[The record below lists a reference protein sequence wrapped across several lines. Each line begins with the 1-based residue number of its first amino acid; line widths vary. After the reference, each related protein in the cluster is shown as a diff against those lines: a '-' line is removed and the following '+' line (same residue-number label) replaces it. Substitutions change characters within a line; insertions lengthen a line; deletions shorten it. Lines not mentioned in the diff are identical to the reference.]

1 MQILKLTPYKKNQY
15 TFVYSVLIP
24 VLLLF
29 GVIRIFPMINT
40 VVLSFQSWNM
50 LRPNRIFVGFSNY
63 VQIFADPMF
72 VESIQNTV
80 FFVLITVGVGI
91 PLALFLAVLVQ
102 ECKKLRGFYESV
114 FFFPT
119 IATMVSVSLVW
130 KWMYDASYGFINY
143 LLSLVGIAKI
153 GWLTT
158 PGLALVSISIMT
170 IWKTTGYNMMIFLV
184 GLRAIDSTYYEAADI
199 DGANRWEKFWNVT
212 LPLLKPITLFIFVM
226 SVLNTMMAFTQ
237 FYAMTSDNQGSPGAM
252 VSVLVYDI
260 YQRAFHFHSM
270 GPASAEAMV
279 LFIGVL
285 LVTIAQFRL
294 SKTTE

>member
-1 MQILKLTPYKKNQY
+1 MQIFNMSPYRKNQY
-15 TFVYSVLIP
+15 KFAYSVLVPI
-24 VLLLF
+24 LLLF
-29 GVIRIFPMINT
+29 GVIRIFPMLNT
-40 VVLSFQSWNM
+40 IILSFQSWNM

-63 VQIFADPMF
+63 VQIFSDPMF
-72 VESIQNTV
+72 LESVHNTLL
-80 FFVLITVGVGI
+80 FVILTVGVGI
-91 PLALFLAVLVQ
+91 PLALFLAILVQ
-102 ECKKLRGFYESV
+102 ESKKLRGFYESV

-158 PGLALVSISIMT
+158 PSMALISIAIMT
-170 IWKTTGYNMMIFLV
+170 IWKTIGYTMMIFLV
-184 GLRAIDSTYYEAADI
+184 GLRAIDPTFYEAADI
-199 DGANRWEKFWNVT
+199 DGANRWKKFFHVT

-226 SVLNTMMAFTQ
+226 SILTTMMSFTQ

-260 YQRAFHFHSM
+260 YQRAFVFHNM
-270 GPASAEAMV
+270 GPASAEAMI

-285 LVTIAQFRL
+285 LVTIAQFRMT
-294 SKTTE
+294 KE

>member
-1 MQILKLTPYKKNQY
+1 MPKLNITSYKKNQY
-15 TFVYSVLIP
+15 GFVFIVLAPII
-24 VLLLF
+24 LLF
-29 GVIRIFPMINT
+29 ALIRIFPMINT
-40 VVLSFQSWNM
+40 VILSFQSWNM

-63 VQIFADPMF
+63 VQIFMDPMF
-72 VESIQNTV
+72 AESSQNTV
-80 FFVLITVGVGI
+80 LFVLLTVGVGI

-102 ECKKLRGFYESV
+102 ESKKLRGFYESV

-143 LLSLVGIAKI
+143 LLSMVGIAKI

-158 PGLALVSISIMT
+158 PGMALVSISIMT
-170 IWKTTGYNMMIFLV
+170 IWKTVGYNMMIFLV
-184 GLRAIDSTYYEAADI
+184 GLRAIDTTYYEAAEI
-199 DGANRWEKFWNVT
+199 EGSNRWQKFRHVT

-226 SVLNTMMAFTQ
+226 SILNTMMAFTQ

-260 YQRAFHFHSM
+260 YQRAFVFHSM
-270 GPASAEAMV
+270 GPASAEAMI
-279 LFIGVL
+279 LFLGVL
-285 LVTIAQFRL
+285 LVTVVQFRIT
-294 SKTTE
+294 KE